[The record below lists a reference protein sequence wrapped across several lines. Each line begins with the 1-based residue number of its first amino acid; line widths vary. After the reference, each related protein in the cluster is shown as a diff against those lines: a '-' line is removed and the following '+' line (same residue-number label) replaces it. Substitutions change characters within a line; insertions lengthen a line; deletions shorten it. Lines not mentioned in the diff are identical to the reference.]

1 MTIGQKLVRLTIVLA
16 LSLALSIPAAD
27 RAAAQ
32 GRSGPPPEPVDLITK
47 DGVQLKGT
55 YFPSAARRG
64 SAQAKQATPVVLLHD
79 HKSTHA
85 IFNSLIAALQPPV
98 DENANRPYFAVIT
111 VDLRAHGGS
120 TKRLAP
126 DGTVFDLDA
135 ARLAKEDFLA
145 MAQFDME
152 AIRSFLV
159 DKNDAGELNL
169 NKLSLVGSGM
179 GASVAANWALKDWT
193 MPPLAV
199 GKQGQD
205 VKAIVLISPRWSFD
219 GLSMQDPM
227 KFTPLKKNVAWLVLG
242 GMQDPKA
249 KPDFDRIIKQ
259 LERHHPVNEKNAA
272 VPGPPVR
279 DGFYVNLL
287 PTNLQGDQLIK
298 RSGAAI
304 DEQVVRF
311 LLQDVGRHQLPWTNR
326 RNKLP

>member
-1 MTIGQKLVRLTIVLA
+1 MTIGQKLVRLA
-16 LSLALSIPAAD
+16 LLLGLSIQATSDAS
-27 RAAAQ
+27 AQ
-32 GRSGPPPEPVDLITK
+32 GRSGPPPEPVDLVTK
-47 DGVQLKGT
+47 DGIQLKGT

-64 SAQAKQATPVVLLHD
+64 SAQAKQTTPVVLLHD
-79 HKSTHA
+79 HKSTRA
-85 IFNSLIAALQPPV
+85 IFNPLIGALQPAIEG
-98 DENANRPYFAVIT
+98 DAEGPYFAVIA

-135 ARLAKEDFLA
+135 ARLAKEDLLA

-159 DKNDAGELNL
+159 DKNDAGDLNL

-179 GASVAANWALKDWT
+179 GANVAANWALKDWT
-193 MPPLAV
+193 VPPLAI

-205 VKAIVLISPRWSFD
+205 VKAIVLISPQWTFN

-227 KFTPLKKNVAWLVLG
+227 KFTPLKKNVAWLILG
-242 GMQDPKA
+242 GSLDSKV
-249 KPDFDRIIKQ
+249 KPDFVRIQKQ

-272 VPGPPVR
+272 SPGPPVR
-279 DGFYVNLL
+279 DGLTVSLL

-304 DEQVVRF
+304 DEQVVTF
-311 LLQDVGRHQLPWTNR
+311 LMQNVARHELPWTNR